1 MLKLTVKNKLTA
13 MHKCYC
19 DTGLQFEN
27 CCSLYLEKKQ
37 KAPTALAL
45 MRSRY
50 SAYAT
55 HNAEYLLQTTY
66 VSEREYYSKS
76 EILKWATA
84 NKWQKLEILSFTEN
98 TVEFKAYFLDSNNK
112 PQTHY
117 EFSTFK
123 FEENEWFYV
132 DGKFE

>member
-1 MLKLTVKNKLTA
+1 MAT
-13 MHKCYC
+13 HKCYC
-19 DTGLQFEN
+19 DTGLLFEN
-27 CCSLYLEKKQ
+27 CCGLYLQKNQ

-55 HNAEYLLQTTY
+55 HNADYLLETTY
-66 VSEREYYSKS
+66 ISERKHYSKA

-98 TVEFKAYFLDSNNK
+98 TVEFKAYFLDAN
-112 PQTHY
+112 
-117 EFSTFK
+117 
-123 FEENEWFYV
+123 
-132 DGKFE
+132 

>member
-1 MLKLTVKNKLTA
+1 MENK
-13 MHKCYC
+13 KCFC
-19 DTGLQFEN
+19 DTGLLFEN
-27 CCSLYLEKKQ
+27 CCGLYLQNNQ

-50 SAYAT
+50 SAYAS
-55 HNAEYLLQTTY
+55 HNAAYLLETTY
-66 VSEREYYSKS
+66 VSERKYYSKA
-76 EILKWATA
+76 EILKWAVS
-84 NKWQKLEILSFTEN
+84 NKWQKLEILSSSEN
-98 TVEFKAYFLDSNNK
+98 TVEFKAYFLDSNQK

-123 FEENEWFYV
+123 FENEVWFYL

>member
-1 MLKLTVKNKLTA
+1 

-19 DTGLQFEN
+19 DTGLEFEN
-27 CCSLYLEKKQ
+27 CCGLYLQNNQ

-55 HNAEYLLQTTY
+55 HNADYLLETTY
-66 VSEREYYSKS
+66 ISERQFYSKA
-76 EILKWATA
+76 EILKWAVS

-123 FEENEWFYV
+123 FENDAWYYL

>member
-1 MLKLTVKNKLTA
+1 MVKNRLMENKN
-13 MHKCYC
+13 CYC
-19 DTGLQFEN
+19 DTGLLFEN
-27 CCSLYLEKKQ
+27 CCGLYLQKNL

-50 SAYAT
+50 SAYAI
-55 HNAEYLLQTTY
+55 HNADYLLETTSI
-66 VSEREYYSKS
+66 SERKYYSKS

-84 NKWQKLEILSFTEN
+84 NTWQKLEILSSTEN
-98 TVEFKAYFLDSNNK
+98 TVEFKAYFIDEKNNS
-112 PQTHY
+112 QIHY

-123 FEENEWFYV
+123 FENNAWYYV

>member
-1 MLKLTVKNKLTA
+1 MENKV
-13 MHKCYC
+13 CFC
-19 DTGLQFEN
+19 DTGLFFDD
-27 CCSLYLEKKQ
+27 CCGLYLCNDKK
-37 KAPTALAL
+37 AVSALAL

-50 SAYAT
+50 SAYTT
-55 HNAEYLLQTTY
+55 HNADYLLETTHIT
-66 VSEREYYSKS
+66 ERKYYSKS
-76 EILKWATA
+76 EIQKWATT

-98 TVEFKAYFLDSNNK
+98 TVEFKAYFLNAENV

-123 FEENEWFYV
+123 RENGTWFYV

>member
-1 MLKLTVKNKLTA
+1 MAT
-13 MHKCYC
+13 HKCFC

-27 CCSLYLEKKQ
+27 CCGLYLENNQ

-55 HNAEYLLQTTY
+55 HNAEYLLKTTY
-66 VSEREYYSKS
+66 ISERKYYSKA

-98 TVEFKAYFLDSNNK
+98 TVKFKAYFLNSDNK

-123 FEENEWFYV
+123 FENNAWFYV

>member
-1 MLKLTVKNKLTA
+1 MEKNLLMESK
-13 MHKCYC
+13 KCFC
-19 DTGLQFEN
+19 DTGLLFEN
-27 CCSLYLEKKQ
+27 CCGLYLNDNQ
-37 KAPTALAL
+37 KAPSALTL

-55 HNAEYLLQTTY
+55 HNADYLMETTY
-66 VSEREYYSKS
+66 ISERKYYSKS
-76 EILKWATA
+76 EILRWAVS
-84 NKWQKLEILSFTEN
+84 NKWQKLEILSSSEN
-98 TVEFKAYFLDSNNK
+98 TVEFKAYFLDSDNK

-123 FEENEWFYV
+123 FENGAWYYV

>member
-1 MLKLTVKNKLTA
+1 MAT
-13 MHKCYC
+13 HKCFC

-27 CCSLYLEKKQ
+27 CCGLYLENNQ

-55 HNAEYLLQTTY
+55 HNAEYLLETTY
-66 VSEREYYSKS
+66 ISERKYYSKA
-76 EILKWATA
+76 EILKWAQA

-98 TVEFKAYFLDSNNK
+98 TVEFKAYFLNFDNK
-112 PQTHY
+112 PQAHY

-123 FEENEWFYV
+123 FENGAWFYV

>member
-1 MLKLTVKNKLTA
+1 MENK
-13 MHKCYC
+13 CFC
-19 DTGLQFEN
+19 DTGLLFKD
-27 CCSLYLEKKQ
+27 CCGLYLENNQK

-55 HNAEYLLQTTY
+55 HNADYLLETTY
-66 VSEREYYSKS
+66 ISERKYYSKA
-76 EILKWATA
+76 EILKWAIS
-84 NKWQKLEILSFTEN
+84 NKWQKLEILSFSEN
-98 TVEFKAYFLDSNNK
+98 TVEFKAYFLDINNK

-123 FEENEWFYV
+123 FENNAWFYL

>member
-1 MLKLTVKNKLTA
+1 MEKNQL
-13 MHKCYC
+13 MENRKCFC
-19 DTGLQFEN
+19 DTGLLFEN
-27 CCSLYLEKKQ
+27 CCGLYLDENH
-37 KAPTALAL
+37 KAPSALTL

-55 HNAEYLLQTTY
+55 RNSDYLLETTHI
-66 VSEREYYSKS
+66 SERKYYSKP
-76 EILKWATA
+76 EILKWAVS

-98 TVEFKAYFLDSNNK
+98 TVEFKAYFLDSNNQ
-112 PQTHY
+112 PQIHY

-123 FEENEWFYV
+123 FENDAWYYL

>member
-1 MLKLTVKNKLTA
+1 MEKRQLMENKT
-13 MHKCYC
+13 CFC
-19 DTGLQFEN
+19 DTGLPFDD
-27 CCSLYLEKKQ
+27 CCGLYLINNQ

-55 HNAEYLLQTTY
+55 QNADYLLETTH
-66 VSEREYYSKS
+66 VSERAYYSKE
-76 EILKWATA
+76 EILKWATS
-84 NKWQKLEILSFTEN
+84 NKWQKLEILSSSEE
-98 TVEFKAYFLDSNNK
+98 TVEFKAYFMDLNNK
-112 PQTHY
+112 PQIHY

-123 FEENEWFYV
+123 FENSSWYYV